1 MLIKRMLNKILRR
14 ELSLKEQLIAG
25 GAKIG
30 NDVFWGEGVE
40 IDLVCPFLVELQD
53 GVVIA
58 SGTKLVLHDSCL
70 PNVKGSGDLRVGKII
85 LKKQA
90 YVGANS
96 VILPGVIIGEG
107 AIVSAMSLVN
117 KNIPAHEVW
126 GGNPVNYLC
135 TVDELITRRKQN
147 KKEGIL
153 DIPFV
158 GQIEKKN
165 IDYQEY
171 KNKVLSKVKRH
182 FKI

>member
-1 MLIKRMLNKILRR
+1 MIKRILKKILRR
-14 ELSLKEQLIAG
+14 ELSLKDQLIAG

-30 NDVFWGEGVE
+30 NDVFLGEGVE
-40 IDLVCPFLVELQD
+40 IDLVYPFLVELQD

-58 SGTKLVLHDSCL
+58 SGTKLILHDSCL

-85 LKKQA
+85 FKKRA

-96 VILPGVIIGEG
+96 VILPGVTIREG

-126 GGNPVNYLC
+126 GGNPVNYIC
-135 TVDELITRRKQN
+135 TVDELINRRKQN
-147 KKEGIL
+147 KKEDIF
-153 DIPFV
+153 DIPF
-158 GQIEKKN
+158 ICHSEKKN

-171 KNKVLSKVKRH
+171 KNNVLSKVKQH
-182 FKI
+182 FEI